1 MSLICDTNVWSLLL
15 RRRGGPRSSD
25 QERALMILMRH
36 MELRAAYLIGP
47 VAQELLTG
55 IRTETQY
62 DELAAALLELPA
74 LQMAMEDYCQAAR
87 FHNECFRRGVAASPA
102 DMLVAA
108 VAARCEMPILTLD
121 GEFLRYSEF
130 LPIRLYL

>member
-25 QERALMILMRH
+25 QERALLILTRH
-36 MELRAAYLIGP
+36 LDLRAAYLIGP

-55 IRTETQY
+55 IRTPTQY
-62 DELAAALLELPA
+62 DELAAALSEIPT
-74 LQMAMEDYCQAAR
+74 LQMEMEDYCQAAR
-87 FHNECFRRGVAASPA
+87 FHNECFQRGVAASPP

-108 VAARCEMPILTLD
+108 VAARHEMPILTLD
-121 GEFLRYSEF
+121 GDFHRYSEF